1 MKNLGAKATRYIA
14 KSWERSLP
22 NEAYSKFLSN
32 HKKLIKVSYI
42 SGTNLSK
49 TFLLRISCSTL
60 RTFPHYQWNL
70 TIKDTKCFS
79 FVNVVEAVVQSLLR
93 KRCSENIRNIKYA
106 EIRFDMG
113 VLLWICCIFSEHL
126 FLRTP
131 LDSYFWQL
139 ILNLISTYFRI
150 IFSLFTCWKQKH
162 FWCIGVFRKYKK
174 VPFARSGLIGF
185 LLASN
190 Y

>member
-93 KRCSENIRNIKYA
+93 KRCSENIPQ
-106 EIRFDMG
+106 
-113 VLLWICCIFSEHL
+113 ICR
-126 FLRTP
+126 RTP
-131 LDSYFWQL
+131 MRRYDLTWVFSCEFAAYFQ
-139 ILNLISTYFRI
+139 NT
-150 IFSLFTCWKQKH
+150 FS
-162 FWCIGVFRKYKK
+162 
-174 VPFARSGLIGF
+174 
-185 LLASN
+185 
-190 Y
+190 